1 MHKLIFEYSMK
12 LRTCIYI
19 IVLLG
24 VIESFCGEPLFA
36 KRKKDKIEEAK
47 PSAEELF
54 VKNNFE
60 EKRCA
65 EWTKGRRFIYVSN
78 DLSLLLKPEQDT
90 VPIHVS
96 FKNKIF
102 TFEGMIEKS
111 ILGQAQ
117 YAVLIFD
124 CEGIK
129 YQYRTEKTIKEIK
142 DSDYKPLLPD
152 MVAEEDVLKARKML
166 IGKTLY
172 IKTSIWYDENGVEIG
187 GHKFVPVVIKDI
199 LPGDKVLPIK
209 FVFEDNVGNT
219 ANVLGTLFPETLAT
233 QYTTFDR
240 LFSFDNPRNLY
251 KTISD
256 VNWDLITKS
265 KVMKGMTKDECRLSL
280 CRPNDVRR
288 IPTYGGLKEQW
299 FYNTGSYLFF
309 EDGILTDFRL

>member
-1 MHKLIFEYSMK
+1 
-12 LRTCIYI
+12 
-19 IVLLG
+19 
-24 VIESFCGEPLFA
+24 
-36 KRKKDKIEEAK
+36 
-47 PSAEELF
+47 
-54 VKNNFE
+54 
-60 EKRCA
+60 
-65 EWTKGRRFIYVSN
+65 
-78 DLSLLLKPEQDT
+78 
-90 VPIHVS
+90 
-96 FKNKIF
+96 
-102 TFEGMIEKS
+102 MIEKS

-142 DSDYKPLLPD
+142 DSNYKPLLPD
-152 MVAEEDVLKARKML
+152 MVAEEDILKARKML

-172 IKTSIWYDENGVEIG
+172 IKTSIWYDENGLEIG
-187 GHKFVPVVIKDI
+187 GRKFVPVVIKDI

-280 CRPNDVRR
+280 GRPNDVRR